1 MPDANMTVPGE
12 LASKALAYLI
22 EISPEMRG
30 CAILDSDGRVLA
42 ASGSPRAWEDAAH
55 ELGQAADAAGGE
67 PVSHVHVSTGDGDVF
82 LVRAENLAAVA
93 VTERLTLASLV
104 LFDLRS
110 ALHGVAAG
118 EGGR

>member
-1 MPDANMTVPGE
+1 MPDVATAPGE
-12 LASKALAYLI
+12 LASQALAYLI

-42 ASGSPRAWEDAAH
+42 ASSSARAWEDAAH

-110 ALHGVAAG
+110 ALHGIAAG